1 MEFNLEQKIRIINDF
16 PKKGISY
23 KDITPLLSDKES
35 FQATTNELQKYYANK
50 GITKICGIES
60 RGFIFASSL
69 AYKLN
74 AGFVPIRK
82 QGKLPYA
89 TKSAA
94 YELEYGTDV
103 IQIHNDA
110 IHTGDI
116 VLLHDDLL
124 ATGGTINAAIE
135 LISQFKP
142 QKIYISFIVELSHL
156 KGRSN
161 ITNYGTHDI
170 HSLIKFDN

>member
-1 MEFNLEQKIRIINDF
+1 MKLHLKSKIRIIDDF

-23 KDITPLLSDKES
+23 KDITPLLSDNES
-35 FQATTNELQKYYANK
+35 FQATTDELQKYYANK

-60 RGFIFASSL
+60 RGFIIGSSL

-82 QGKLPYA
+82 QGKLPYS
-89 TKSAA
+89 TTSVA
-94 YELEYGTDV
+94 YKLEYGTDV
-103 IQIHNDA
+103 IEIHNDA
-110 IHTGDI
+110 IHNGDI

-135 LISQFKP
+135 LISKFNP

-156 KGRSN
+156 NGRSR
-161 ITNYGTHDI
+161 ITNNKTYNI
-170 HSLIKFDN
+170 HSLIKFDS